1 MTGAFE
7 SEWRTRFERFARKHA
22 DDASV
27 SGWSPA
33 GLGQRVRSFGKVLDA
48 LQLPARAVT
57 LDLGCGAGTYVRLLA
72 GLGHRAIGLDYSLP
86 SLARAADADPD
97 GAGRY
102 VSGEAYALPVASDA
116 FDLVVCIGV
125 LQALESPERALD
137 EIVRVVRPGG
147 ALVIET
153 LNGRGAVARAWH
165 PPRVRT
171 YDPREV
177 CRWLEDRGLHVVKVT
192 PLCLPPRAMPGLGRL
207 LGSHAMGRALEG
219 SRRLA
224 ELAAHTFL
232 FGARKP
238 GAVPPRNDS

>member
-1 MTGAFE
+1 MLVA
-7 SEWRTRFERFARKHA
+7 
-22 DDASV
+22 
-27 SGWSPA
+27 
-33 GLGQRVRSFGKVLDA
+33 LGV
-48 LQLPARAVT
+48 PARGHA

-72 GLGHRAIGLDYSLP
+72 GLGHHAIGLDYSLP
-86 SLARAADADPD
+86 SLARAADADPG

-102 VSGEAYALPVASDA
+102 VSGEAYALPVASAA

-137 EIVRVVRPGG
+137 EMVRVVKPGG
-147 ALVIET
+147 ALVVET

-171 YDPREV
+171 YDPREA
-177 CRWLEDRGLHVVKVT
+177 CHWLEARGLEVVQVA
-192 PLCLPPRAMPGLGRL
+192 PLCLPPRAMPGLGRI
-207 LGSHAMGRALEG
+207 LGSRPMERALAG
-219 SRRLA
+219 SRWLA

-238 GAVPPRNDS
+238 GGVDPLRG

>member
-1 MTGAFE
+1 VTGAFE

-27 SGWSPA
+27 SGWSPT
-33 GLGQRVRSFGKVLDA
+33 GLEHRLRSFGNMLGA
-48 LQLPARAVT
+48 LRLPARARA

-72 GLGHRAIGLDYSLP
+72 GLGHRPIGLDYSLP
-86 SLARAADADPD
+86 SLARAAEADPD

-102 VSGEAYALPVASDA
+102 VSGEAYALPVASAA

-137 EIVRVVRPGG
+137 EIVRVVKPGG
-147 ALVIET
+147 ALVVET

-171 YDPREV
+171 YDPREA
-177 CRWLEDRGLHVVKVT
+177 CRWLEDRGLEVVQVT

-207 LGSHAMGRALEG
+207 LGSRPMERALAG

-238 GAVPPRNDS
+238 GAEHPPAG